1 MQTTWCAGPR
11 KMPHLTIGLKKIA
24 YELRTSQRAR
34 RLRLTVRPDG
44 VEVVAPPRVP
54 VHEIE
59 SFIDSHR
66 GWIRDKV
73 EKYQALSADH
83 KGAERLEDGA
93 FIPFR
98 GEPTPLAVTLVERVH
113 PKVVEGDGFR
123 LELPRHM
130 PASEHEAAI
139 ERALGNHLKKQAR
152 SDALMAIERF
162 GPRHGL
168 VPSALRIKD
177 QKRLWGSCTHK
188 GVVNLNWRLILAP
201 VDVFDYVVVHE
212 LCHLR
217 HPHHQPPFWRA
228 VGEVMPDFERHR
240 HWLKVNG
247 HLLTLKRPKID
258 QLAC

>member
-1 MQTTWCAGPR
+1 
-11 KMPHLTIGLKKIA
+11 MPHLNIGLKKVA

-98 GEPTPLAVTLVERVH
+98 GEPTPLAVKLADRVH

-123 LELPRHM
+123 LELPLRLA
-130 PASEHEAAI
+130 PDEQEAAI
-139 ERALGNHLKKQAR
+139 ERALSQHLKKQAR

-168 VPSALRIKD
+168 VPTALRIKD
-177 QKRLWGSCTHK
+177 QKRLWGSCTHQ
-188 GVVNLNWRLILAP
+188 GVINLNWRLILAP

-228 VGEVMPDFERHR
+228 VGDVMPDFERHR
-240 HWLKVNG
+240 HWLKING
-247 HLLTLKRPKID
+247 HLLTLKRPS
-258 QLAC
+258 LASLPA